1 MAKILITGGSG
12 LVGKAIS
19 EILLRT
25 KHQPIWLSRE
35 TGSFNGIKKFKWD
48 IDKNYI
54 DENAFEDVESIIH
67 LAGAGIADKRWT
79 PDYKKQILDSRIKSA
94 ELLFDHI
101 SKNNIK
107 IKTLVGGSAIGI
119 YGAVQSEKIFTE
131 KDESGTDFLAKTCV
145 QWEKSYEPFINAGVR
160 TSIIRTGVVLS
171 KNGGAYAKM
180 VFPFK
185 LGFGAAIASGK
196 QYFPWVH
203 INDIAGIFV
212 HALLDQSVSGIFNGV
227 STELVNNTDFS
238 RQLAKSYHKPF
249 FLPNIPKFALK
260 LAMGEGAVMVTE
272 GVKISNKKIKESGY
286 KFEFDSLE
294 KALKDLAAK
303 SS

>member
-19 EILLRT
+19 EILLRN

-35 TGSFNGIKKFKWD
+35 TGSFNGIKKFKWN
-48 IDKNYI
+48 IDKNSI
-54 DENAFEDVESIIH
+54 DEKAFEDVESIIH

-79 PDYKKQILDSRIKSA
+79 PDYKKQILYSRIKSA
-94 ELLFDHI
+94 DLLFDHI

-107 IKTLVGGSAIGI
+107 LKTLVGGSAIGI

-131 KDESGTDFLAKTCV
+131 KDEPGTDFLAKTCV
-145 QWEKSYEPFINAGVR
+145 LWEKSYEPFINAGIR

-180 VFPFK
+180 VLPFK

-196 QYFPWVH
+196 QYFPWLH

-212 HALLDQSVSGIFNGV
+212 HALLDQNINGV
-227 STELVNNTDFS
+227 FNAVSAEMVNNTDFS

-294 KALKDLAAK
+294 KALKDLAI
-303 SS
+303 